1 MRRDC
6 APGPFFFSWQILA
19 ATRGARTEAIALN
32 CGAMKLFDLATQT
45 GAECAITD
53 GEIEINAAAGLDQ
66 AQPGDVTF
74 LSNPKYANKVAK
86 TRASAIYLSENG
98 QIARNDIA
106 VLRAKDPY
114 LAFTRALV
122 VFHPRPS
129 FEPGIDPAA
138 VIDLSAKTGEGTFIG
153 ARSFVGA
160 NVEIGERVRI
170 HPNVTIYDGAT
181 IDDEC
186 EIHSGVAIRAHTS
199 IGKRVII
206 HNNAVL
212 GSDGFGFAK
221 DEDRRWLKIPQVGKV
236 VIEDDVEI
244 GANTTI
250 DRASTGETRIKRGAK
265 IDNLVQ
271 IGHSCVVG
279 EDALICAQVGL
290 AGSSRVGDRVILTGQ
305 VGIGGHITVGDDAIL
320 YPQSGVPNDVPP
332 GAILVGTPA
341 FEVSAFWRAVAVFK
355 KLGEMPKRIRA
366 LEKRLDAVEKS
377 QSGE

>member
-1 MRRDC
+1 
-6 APGPFFFSWQILA
+6 
-19 ATRGARTEAIALN
+19 
-32 CGAMKLFDLATQT
+32 MKLFDLATQT

-53 GEIEINAAAGLDQ
+53 GEIEINGAAGLDE
-66 AQPGDVTF
+66 AQSGDVTF
-74 LSNPKYANKVAK
+74 LSNPKYTNKVAS
-86 TRASAIYLSENG
+86 TRASAIFVSENLE
-98 QIARNDIA
+98 IARDDIA
-106 VLRAKDPY
+106 ILRAKDPY

-122 VFHPRPS
+122 LFHPRPS
-129 FEPGIDPAA
+129 FEAGIDPAA
-138 VIDLSAKTGEGTFIG
+138 VIDLSAHTGEGTFIG
-153 ARSFVGA
+153 ARSVIGA
-160 NVEIGERVRI
+160 NVKIGDRVLI
-170 HPNVTIYDGAT
+170 HPNVTVYEGAS
-181 IDDEC
+181 IDDDC
-186 EIHSGVAIRAHTS
+186 EIHSGVAIRAHTV

-221 DEDRRWLKIPQVGKV
+221 DEDKRWLKIPQVGKV

-279 EDALICAQVGL
+279 EDALLCAQVGM

-320 YPQSGVPNDVPP
+320 YPQSGVPNDVAP
-332 GAILVGTPA
+332 GEILVGTPA
-341 FEVSAFWRAVAVFK
+341 FEVAAFWRAVAVFK
-355 KLGEMPKRIRA
+355 KLGEIPKRIRA

-377 QSGE
+377 QPGE

>member
-1 MRRDC
+1 
-6 APGPFFFSWQILA
+6 
-19 ATRGARTEAIALN
+19 
-32 CGAMKLFDLATQT
+32 MKLLDLASQT
-45 GAECAITD
+45 GADCDITD
-53 GEIEINAAAGLDQ
+53 GETEINAAAGLDE
-66 AQPGDVTF
+66 AQSGDVTF
-74 LSNPKYANKVAK
+74 LSNPKYSTKVAT
-86 TRASAIYLSENG
+86 TRASAIYLSEHAE
-98 QIARNDIA
+98 IARTDIA

-114 LAFTRALV
+114 LAFTRALA
-122 VFHPRPS
+122 VFHPRPP
-129 FEPGIDPAA
+129 FEPGIDPSA
-138 VIDLSAKTGEGTFIG
+138 VIDLSAKTGEGTSIG
-153 ARSFVGA
+153 ARVVIGA
-160 NVEIGERVRI
+160 NVTIGARVRV
-170 HPNVTIYDGAT
+170 HPNVTIYEGASV
-181 IDDEC
+181 DDDC
-186 EIHSGVAIRAHTS
+186 EIHSGVAIRAQTA

-206 HNNAVL
+206 HNNAVI

-221 DEDRRWLKIPQVGKV
+221 DEEKHWLKIPQVGKV

-279 EDALICAQVGL
+279 EDALLCAQVGM

-320 YPQSGVPNDVPP
+320 YPQSGVPNDVAP
-332 GAILVGTPA
+332 GEILVGTPA

-355 KLGEMPKRIRA
+355 KLGELPKRIRA

-377 QSGE
+377 QSNE